1 LTDGSEASFT
11 EGDAGG
17 DSEAADEMIV
27 ADAVGSETV
36 GSSAVVLEAA
46 ASGLFCRDSILRPFF
61 SERNGERSPPTTRAP
76 GFLPPLFSVW
86 GLSAGAGVAGSTSMS
101 LCEESEK
108 SHGFLVAPGGDLT
121 ADFKGD
127 FKGDFKEDFKGDL
140 AAMLSSRDMSM
151 EESESAKNLDTFS
164 TRSMARSAAE
174 YAPLTAVAGDFSN
187 RSNAIPFA
195 ALDTGPSWRRS
206 CHARMNRLE
215 RALSSITRTA
225 SEDAGPA
232 SSAWRRRARARDP
245 PIPRALRRRPPRISS
260 TPG

>member
-1 LTDGSEASFT
+1 
-11 EGDAGG
+11 
-17 DSEAADEMIV
+17 
-27 ADAVGSETV
+27 
-36 GSSAVVLEAA
+36 
-46 ASGLFCRDSILRPFF
+46 
-61 SERNGERSPPTTRAP
+61 
-76 GFLPPLFSVW
+76 
-86 GLSAGAGVAGSTSMS
+86 MS

-121 ADFKGD
+121 ADFKED
-127 FKGDFKEDFKGDL
+127 FKGDFKGDL

-187 RSNAIPFA
+187 RSKAIPFA

-215 RALSSITRTA
+215 IALSSITRTA
-225 SEDAGPA
+225 SEDL
-232 SSAWRRRARARDP
+232 SL
-245 PIPRALRRRPPRISS
+245 IHI
-260 TPG
+260 

>member
-1 LTDGSEASFT
+1 
-11 EGDAGG
+11 
-17 DSEAADEMIV
+17 MIV

-121 ADFKGD
+121 ADFK
-127 FKGDFKEDFKGDL
+127 EHR
-140 AAMLSSRDMSM
+140 M
-151 EESESAKNLDTFS
+151 T
-164 TRSMARSAAE
+164 
-174 YAPLTAVAGDFSN
+174 
-187 RSNAIPFA
+187 
-195 ALDTGPSWRRS
+195 WR
-206 CHARMNRLE
+206 
-215 RALSSITRTA
+215 
-225 SEDAGPA
+225 
-232 SSAWRRRARARDP
+232 
-245 PIPRALRRRPPRISS
+245 
-260 TPG
+260 